1 MPKTLIKKDVHAFL
15 ILLTGS
21 TLWLIENFNKKILFN
36 INESHKILEINEY
49 KRNNVYNLTILPIL
63 QNSSEYLNNNSNIL
77 QFNVT
82 GFILEFNLTVSLKDQ
97 NSETSLA
104 LKIFQMDPE
113 HVKIFCPSKC

>member
-1 MPKTLIKKDVHAFL
+1 MCWLG

-36 INESHKILEINEY
+36 MNEFHKILEINEF
-49 KRNNVYNLTILPIL
+49 KRNDVYNLTILL
-63 QNSSEYLNNNSNIL
+63 WNIL

-97 NSETSLA
+97 NSETILA

-113 HVKIFCPSKC
+113 HVIIFCPSKC